1 VTTVSANLTGIEA
14 AGVDPCPHC
23 GTTTG
28 VQLVTDTPP
37 RVRAWSCTACDTNWA
52 ITDVKPRRF
61 LDHLTATVEL
71 AAARSVL
78 REIITLADQAT
89 MLTDE
94 QLRFRLR
101 ALAEC
106 TRSGSYI
113 AHRSPAD
120 RWLSEAPDSAP
131 SGQPV
136 PNATSNSHAEGV
148 KTRR

>member
-1 VTTVSANLTGIEA
+1 VN
-14 AGVDPCPHC
+14 
-23 GTTTG
+23 
-28 VQLVTDTPP
+28 P
-37 RVRAWSCTACDTNWA
+37 R
-52 ITDVKPRRF
+52 PF

-78 REIITLADQAT
+78 REIITLADQVP

-106 TRSGSYI
+106 TRSGSHV

-136 PNATSNSHAEGV
+136 PNADSNGQAEGV
-148 KTRR
+148 KARR